1 MFRRHLAPQV
11 LAALA
16 DTPVV
21 LLHGARQAGKSTLAM
36 ELAAGPHPARYLT
49 LDDAAVLAAAKS
61 DPAGFI
67 AGLKGPVVLDEVQRA
82 PELFLPMKLA
92 VDRDRRPGRFLLTG
106 SANVLLLPRL
116 SEALAGRMEVLTL
129 WPLSQG
135 EIDGVVEDF
144 IDRIFASAFPLRA
157 TVVSREEMARR
168 IVAGGFPE
176 VVLRASPR
184 RPAWFRSYLTT
195 ILQRTVR
202 DLAAIERLHEVP
214 RLLSVLAGRMGTLL
228 NVADLSRT
236 LGIPLTTLQRYLV
249 LLQTAFL
256 LHLLPAWTPGVRRR
270 VLKSPK
276 ILLVDTGLAAH
287 LVGLDSRGMMANVEL
302 WGAFVETFVVVEL
315 LKQAGWSATRCSLYH
330 FRTVRGEEV
339 DVVLESPDGRVV
351 GVEVK
356 AAVSIDAGDFRGLRV
371 LAQAAGRR
379 FLRGI
384 LLYFGEEAVPFGG
397 NLYALPISSLWQAPQ
412 PRAAG
417 RLGRA
422 TRTRGQSAT

>member
-1 MFRRHLAPQV
+1 M
-11 LAALA
+11 
-16 DTPVV
+16 
-21 LLHGARQAGKSTLAM
+21 
-36 ELAAGPHPARYLT
+36 
-49 LDDAAVLAAAKS
+49 
-61 DPAGFI
+61 
-67 AGLKGPVVLDEVQRA
+67 
-82 PELFLPMKLA
+82 
-92 VDRDRRPGRFLLTG
+92 
-106 SANVLLLPRL
+106 
-116 SEALAGRMEVLTL
+116 
-129 WPLSQG
+129 
-135 EIDGVVEDF
+135 VEDF
-144 IDRIFASAFPLRA
+144 IDRVFASAFPLRA

-195 ILQRTVR
+195 ISQRTVR
-202 DLAAIERLHEVP
+202 DLAVI
-214 RLLSVLAGRMGTLL
+214 
-228 NVADLSRT
+228 
-236 LGIPLTTLQRYLV
+236 TTLQRYLV

-270 VLKSPK
+270 VPKSPK

-315 LKQAGWSATRCSLYH
+315 LKQAGWSTTRCSLYH

-412 PRAAG
+412 PRATG

-422 TRTRGQSAT
+422 TQRRGQSAT